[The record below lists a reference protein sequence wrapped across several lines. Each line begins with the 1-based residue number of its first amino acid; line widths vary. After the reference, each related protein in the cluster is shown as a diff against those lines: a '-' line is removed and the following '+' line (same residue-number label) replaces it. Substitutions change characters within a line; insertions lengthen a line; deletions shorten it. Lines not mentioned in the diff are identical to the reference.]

1 MRASPVADA
10 KPRPRLLARP
20 RARSLAVAI
29 PLLLLLSRSALFSQ
43 AGVTALDPAF
53 RLPAGGRALAGP
65 VLDRA
70 VAPPAAW
77 LLSEDLSLYALTDTG
92 VLAAHVDLA
101 SSRPGSLL
109 AVDPFG
115 RVLVALDGESSKAEI
130 VAYTRM
136 GRVSWRAPI
145 ETPGGAAASFSPA
158 FGSDGRA
165 FVLSGA
171 SLLCFSPSGLRLWS
185 LALPAAASCPPGVDG
200 RGYPCVGLADG
211 NLLTATPYG
220 EEESR
225 TNLGSPA
232 LALCALPAP
241 TTASA
246 GTDPGAVAAIAAPT
260 AVPGRP
266 LLAASLADGRLLFLG
281 RGGVVLGSHR
291 AGAPIAALAWDGAIL
306 YCLDAAGAAFALAI
320 AAAGPEPEP
329 STLWSCPTGCAKGA
343 LYLYPERLVAVAKG
357 RAVSLSL
364 GGEVFRELSV
374 PGAAGMPAISPAG
387 LAYSSGT
394 DWVLAA
400 YRFEKK
406 LGAPVSPALTAY
418 PPLPDIVSK
427 ELLFDP
433 LAADPDR
440 QLARLTDIH
449 NSLRSGTIGA
459 REPELAAYCGA
470 VAARSLDRDLP
481 EEERRRGSNPLVRSL
496 ACDLLGELGSVAYRE
511 PLFRAIEEDPDPAVR
526 AEACRALAALLV
538 DPDGRSMSAFLAA
551 AARPVDER
559 TALVIVDA
567 IEGMA
572 LRSGTAPGGD
582 ALRAL
587 VRLTIR
593 PYGQAVR
600 SRAMAALGRISGAS
614 Q

>member
-1 MRASPVADA
+1 MRASSAVDA
-10 KPRPRLLARP
+10 LPKPRGCA
-20 RARSLAVAI
+20 AAI
-29 PLLLLLSRSALFSQ
+29 PVLLLLSRSALFSQ

-65 VLDRA
+65 VLDQA

-92 VLAAHVDLA
+92 ALAVRIDLA

-115 RVLVALDGESSKAEI
+115 RALVALGAESSKAEI

-136 GRVSWRAPI
+136 GQVSWRAPI
-145 ETPGGAAASFSPA
+145 ETPGGGAASFSPA

-185 LALPAAASCPPGVDG
+185 HALPAAASCPPGVDG

-211 NLLTATPYG
+211 SLLIATPYG

-225 TNLGSPA
+225 TSLGSPA
-232 LALCALPAP
+232 LALCALPAQ
-241 TTASA
+241 
-246 GTDPGAVAAIAAPT
+246 I

-266 LLAASLADGRLLFLG
+266 LLAASLADGRLLLLG
-281 RGGVVLGSHR
+281 RAGELLGAHR
-291 AGAPIAALAWDGAIL
+291 AGAPIVALAWDGAIL
-306 YCLDAAGAAFALAI
+306 YCLDAAGSAFAI
-320 AAAGPEPEP
+320 AAAGPGSDPT
-329 STLWSCPTGCAKGA
+329 TLWSCPTGCAKGA
-343 LYLYPERLVAVAKG
+343 LYLYPERLVAVGKG

-374 PGAAGMPAISPAG
+374 PGAAGMPAVSPAG
-387 LAYSSGT
+387 LAYSSGS

-406 LGAPVSPALTAY
+406 LGAAVSLSLPFY
-418 PPLPDIVSK
+418 PPLPDLVSK

-433 LAADPDR
+433 FAADPDR

-470 VAARSLDRDLP
+470 VAARSLDRDLS
-481 EEERRRGSNPLVRSL
+481 EEERRRGSNPLARSL
-496 ACDLLGELGSVAYRE
+496 ACELLGELGSVAYRE

-526 AEACRALAALLV
+526 AQACRALAALLV
-538 DPDGRSMSAFLAA
+538 DPDGRSMSSFLAA

-572 LRSGTAPGGD
+572 LRSGTAPSGD

-600 SRAMAALGRISGAS
+600 SRAMAALGRISGTS

>member
-1 MRASPVADA
+1 MRASSAVD
-10 KPRPRLLARP
+10 ARP
-20 RARSLAVAI
+20 RSRVRAAAI
-29 PLLLLLSRSALFSQ
+29 PVLLLLSRSALFSQ

-65 VLDRA
+65 VLDQA

-92 VLAAHVDLA
+92 ALAVRIDLA

-115 RVLVALDGESSKAEI
+115 RALVALGAESSKAEI

-136 GRVSWRAPI
+136 GQVSWRAPI
-145 ETPGGAAASFSPA
+145 ETPGGGAASFSPA

-185 LALPAAASCPPGVDG
+185 HALPAAASCPPGVDG

-211 NLLTATPYG
+211 SLLIATPYG

-225 TNLGSPA
+225 TSLGSPA

-241 TTASA
+241 TIASA
-246 GTDPGAVAAIAAPT
+246 GTDASAAAASAAPK

-266 LLAASLADGRLLFLG
+266 LLAASLADGRLLLLG
-281 RGGVVLGSHR
+281 RAGELLGAHR
-291 AGAPIAALAWDGAIL
+291 AGAPIVALAWDGAIL
-306 YCLDAAGAAFALAI
+306 YCLDAAGSAFAI
-320 AAAGPEPEP
+320 AAAGPGSDPT
-329 STLWSCPTGCAKGA
+329 TLWSCPTGCAKGA
-343 LYLYPERLVAVAKG
+343 LYLYPERLVAVGKG

-374 PGAAGMPAISPAG
+374 PGAAGMPAVSPAG
-387 LAYSSGT
+387 LAYSSGS

-406 LGAPVSPALTAY
+406 LGAAVSLSLPFY
-418 PPLPDIVSK
+418 PPLPDLVSK

-433 LAADPDR
+433 FAADPDR

-470 VAARSLDRDLP
+470 VAARSLDRDLS
-481 EEERRRGSNPLVRSL
+481 EEERRRGSNPLARSL
-496 ACDLLGELGSVAYRE
+496 ACELLGELGSVAYRE

-526 AEACRALAALLV
+526 AQACRALAALLV
-538 DPDGRSMSAFLAA
+538 DPDGRSMSSFLAA

-572 LRSGTAPGGD
+572 LRSGTAPSGD

-587 VRLTIR
+587 VRLTTR

-600 SRAMAALGRISGAS
+600 SRAMAALGRISGTS

>member
-1 MRASPVADA
+1 MRASLFADA
-10 KPRPRLLARP
+10 MPGARVG
-20 RARSLAVAI
+20 AAVVA
-29 PLLLLLSRSALFSQ
+29 LFVLLSGPSLSAQ

-65 VLDRA
+65 VLDQA
-70 VAPPAAW
+70 ISPPAAW
-77 LLSEDLSLYALTDTG
+77 LLSEDLSLYALTDAG
-92 VLAAHVDLA
+92 ALAARIDLA

-115 RVLVALDGESSKAEI
+115 RVLVTLVGKSQATEL

-136 GRVSWRAPI
+136 GQVSWRAPI

-185 LALPAAASCPPGVDG
+185 YSLPAAASCPPGVDG
-200 RGYPCVGLADG
+200 RGFPCVGLADG
-211 NLLTATPYG
+211 SLATVTPYG
-220 EEESR
+220 EEEWQS
-225 TNLGSPA
+225 NLGSPA
-232 LALCALPAP
+232 LALRALP
-241 TTASA
+241 SA
-246 GTDPGAVAAIAAPT
+246 ATLGTVLEEPAA
-260 AVPGRP
+260 P
-266 LLAASLADGRLLFLG
+266 LLAASLSDGRLLFLG
-281 RGGVVLGSHR
+281 RRGTVLGTYR
-291 AGAPIAALAWDGAIL
+291 AKAPTVAMAWNGSIL
-306 YCLDAAGAAFALAI
+306 YGLDATGVAFALA
-320 AAAGPEPEP
+320 AAGLGPDPEP
-329 STLWSCPTGCAKGA
+329 LWSCQTGCAKGE
-343 LYLYPERLVAVAKG
+343 LYLFPERLVVVGKG

-374 PGAAGMPAISPAG
+374 PGAVGMPAISPAG
-387 LAYSSGT
+387 LAYSSGS

-406 LGAPVSPALTAY
+406 LGAPVSTALPAY
-418 PPLPDIVSK
+418 PPLPDVVSK

-433 LAADPDR
+433 FASNSDR
-440 QLARLTDIH
+440 QLARLADIH
-449 NSLRSGTIGA
+449 NSLRSGTIGE
-459 REPELAAYCGA
+459 REPEIAAYCGA
-470 VAARSLDRDLP
+470 VAARSFDRELS
-481 EEERRRGSNPLVRSL
+481 EEERRRGSNPLARSR
-496 ACDLLGELGSVAYRE
+496 ACELLGELGSVAYRG
-511 PLFRAIEEDPDPAVR
+511 PLFQAIEADPDPAVR
-526 AEACRALAALLV
+526 ASACRALAALLV
-538 DPDGRSMSAFLAA
+538 DPDGRSMSSFLAA

-559 TALVIVDA
+559 TALVVVDA

-572 LRSGTAPGGD
+572 LRSGAAPNGD

-587 VRLTIR
+587 VRLTQR

-600 SRAMAALGRISGAS
+600 NRAMSALGRISGAS